1 MAECTKCGFSNPE
14 QARFC
19 SGCGVAVAMIE
30 CPACAVENDPGSRFC
45 NACGHALAKE
55 KAVKEQALEPRLR
68 SVHAERR
75 ILTVLFCDL
84 VDSTRLVDELDPEV
98 CRAIIRDFQTCCKT
112 IIEQHEGRVA
122 TYLGDGIVAL
132 FSRLESNAERA
143 INAAL
148 TINTEIALAKGSFSL
163 YQRKI
168 QVRCGISTGLAVVGD
183 DMLGDT
189 GIHQDTA
196 VGRPMNMAARIQG
209 LAEPG
214 GVAVGNETYQMTHAQ
229 FDFEDLGQHT
239 LKGIKDPQQVWRVV
253 DRKDMSSNL
262 LERAAQVT
270 PMVDRKGIVK
280 TLLELWE
287 KSNHGQGSVAV
298 ITGEPGVG
306 KSRVVQQLASR
317 IPDGNRYSS
326 LEYQC
331 IAYYSNT
338 AFYPIISHLKNA
350 AGFQRGDSDEQR
362 LARIERM
369 VGRWSDRFE
378 KDMPAFV
385 ELLSLP
391 AEHKWPSPQLEPD
404 RRKEWMFSV
413 LLRNIFCMAKDQPI
427 LIIFEDAH
435 WIDPTTLEL
444 LTRLVRELS
453 RQAIFLLI
461 LSRPGF
467 AADFLALPHVQVLE
481 VDSLPK
487 KYAQELVGQIQG
499 GASLPRRI
507 LKKILQRTEGN
518 PLFIE
523 EISKSMLE
531 VLPEDDGMKGEISHN
546 IVLPATVQES
556 LLARLDRLPE
566 ASRAI
571 AHLAAVIGRVF
582 SYDLLERVADYQ
594 DKNLYRELMPL
605 LNAQLVF
612 QSVVSPD
619 AEYSFKHA
627 LVRDVA
633 YETLLK
639 SDLITIHRRIAT
651 VLEQHYPGIALN
663 SPELLARH
671 WTEGT
676 EAEKA
681 VAYWLKAGKKASRQ
695 FALIEA
701 RTHLEAGLECL
712 DQCDDS
718 NETKNRRLELLIA
731 LGPVLMAL
739 EGSGSQI
746 TRQNYAQAVRLCEA
760 LPPSE
765 MQFKAL
771 WGQWNV
777 SMDYNRDQGLAWADK
792 LQGLAEGLNSPDLEL
807 QAHHCQW
814 ATRFHYANH
823 RDAQK
828 YLEKGIALYDEERHR
843 NHAAEYGGH
852 DPKVCGLSFLAFVR
866 WFLGDINAAD
876 EAARESLAHAEKLD
890 HPGSR
895 LHVIEL
901 SLLLSQY
908 QRKPAMIREL
918 TEQLQE
924 ICETIGLPEYEGK
937 LNCCRGIV
945 MASSDELAA
954 GITLIKQGLDQLK
967 AVGTTEDVPLY
978 TEYLAQALGQAQKAD
993 EALKY
998 VDELLDSLEVQKLR
1012 YWQAELFRRKGLL
1025 LQDKGEMKQARRYLL
1040 QALQTARQQH
1050 AQALALRASLS
1061 LHQFNRRCGLYSEA
1075 RDTLQGIYSAF
1086 AEGQSSLEL
1095 DEARAILQ

>member
-1 MAECTKCGFSNPE
+1 MADCTKCGFSNPDL
-14 QARFC
+14 ARFC
-19 SGCGVAVAMIE
+19 SGCGVAVAKIE
-30 CPACAVENDPGSRFC
+30 CPDCAAQNDSGSRFC
-45 NACGHALAKE
+45 NICGHALVGK
-55 KAVKEQALEPRLR
+55 VSEPALR
-68 SVHAERR
+68 SSHAERR

-98 CRAIIRDFQTCCKT
+98 CRAIIRDFQMACKE
-112 IIEQHEGRVA
+112 IIEQHEGRVS

-148 TINTEIALAKGSFSL
+148 MINREIARARDSFSL
-163 YQRKI
+163 SKRKI

-196 VGRPMNMAARIQG
+196 VGLPMNMAARIQG
-209 LAEPG
+209 LAQPG
-214 GVAVGNETYQMTHAQ
+214 GIAVGGETYQMTRAQ
-229 FDFEDLGQHT
+229 FDFEDLGQHS
-239 LKGIKDPQQVWRVV
+239 LKGIKEQQQVWRVI
-253 DRKDMSSNL
+253 DRKDTRSQL

-280 TLLELWE
+280 ALLELWE
-287 KSNHGQGSVAV
+287 RSNNEHGSVAV

-306 KSRVVQQLASR
+306 KSRIVRQLANK
-317 IPDGNRYSS
+317 IPDENEYFS

-331 IAYYSNT
+331 IAYHSNT
-338 AFYPIISHLKNA
+338 ALYPVISHLKEA
-350 AGFQRGDSDEQR
+350 AGFERGEQPEQR
-362 LARIERM
+362 LLKLEQM

-378 KDMPAFV
+378 QDMPAFV

-404 RRKEWMFSV
+404 KRKEWIFSV
-413 LLRNIFCMAKDQPI
+413 LLRNIFCMAKHQPV

-444 LTRLVRELS
+444 LSRLVREIEN
-453 RQAIFLLI
+453 RNIFLLI

-467 AADFLALPHVQVLE
+467 TTDFLKLPHVQMLE
-481 VDSLPK
+481 VESLPK
-487 KYAQELVGQIQG
+487 KYAQQLVGQIQG
-499 GASLPRRI
+499 GESLPRRI
-507 LKKILQRTEGN
+507 LEKILQRTEGN

-531 VLPEDDGMKGEISHN
+531 MLPDDDAMKDEISHT

-582 SYDLLERVADYQ
+582 SYDLLERVANYQ
-594 DKNLYRELMPL
+594 GKNLYRELMPL

-612 QSVVSPD
+612 QSVASPD

-639 SDLITIHRRIAT
+639 SDLVAIHRRIAM
-651 VLEQHYPGIALN
+651 VLEQNYPGIALN

-671 WTEGT
+671 FTEGD

-681 VAYWLKAGKKASRQ
+681 VGYWLKAGKKSSRQ

-701 RTHLEAGLECL
+701 RAHLTAGLQCL
-712 DQCDDS
+712 EQCEDNND
-718 NETKNRRLELLIA
+718 TKNRQLALLIA
-731 LGPVLMAL
+731 QGPVLMAL
-739 EGSGSQI
+739 EGSGAEI
-746 TRQNYAQAVRLCEA
+746 TRQNYAQAVALCEA
-760 LPPSE
+760 LPASA

-777 SMDYNRDQGLAWADK
+777 SMDYNRDQGLEWADK
-792 LQGLAEGLNSPDLEL
+792 LQRLAETLDSRDLRL

-814 ATRFHYANH
+814 TTRFHYANH
-823 RDAQK
+823 LDAQK
-828 YLEKGIALYDEERHR
+828 HLDKGIALYDEELHCH
-843 NHAAEYGGH
+843 HAAEYGGH
-852 DPKVCGLSFLAFVR
+852 DPKVCGLVFLAFVR
-866 WFLGDINAAD
+866 WFLGDIEAAD
-876 EAARESLAHAEKLD
+876 AAAKESRAHAEKLD
-890 HPGSR
+890 HAGSQ
-895 LHVIEL
+895 LHMIEL

-908 QRKPAMIREL
+908 QRKPAMIRDL
-918 TEQLQE
+918 TEQLQQ

-945 MASSDELAA
+945 MANSDELPD
-954 GITLIKQGLDQLK
+954 GIALIKQGLDQLK
-967 AVGTTEDVPLY
+967 SVGTTEDVPLY
-978 TEYLAQALGQAQKAD
+978 TEYLAQALGRAQKAD

-998 VDELLDSLEVQKLR
+998 IDELLDSLEAQKLR

-1025 LQDKGEMKQARRYLL
+1025 LQDKGEMKQAKRYFL
-1040 QALQTARQQH
+1040 QALQTANQQH
-1050 AQALALRASLS
+1050 ALALALRASIS
-1061 LHQFNRRCGLYSEA
+1061 LHQFNHRCGLYPEA
-1075 RDTLQGIYSAF
+1075 RETLEDIYGAF
-1086 AEGQSSLEL
+1086 AEGQSSTEL
-1095 DEARAILQ
+1095 DEARAILH